1 MIGMAIVLNLE
12 KAETLLKHIS
22 NDIYTDTSLPPYYS
36 SIGGHIRHILDV
48 FDCASAVL
56 TNGQVNLIARERDA
70 RIETDKTFA
79 LLHIKRIKEAVL
91 RLAETDLNRII
102 PVTDDHGCGAE
113 TINYTVGALLAQ
125 AQSHAIH
132 HYALIGFMLNG
143 LGVQIKDKSFGYNPT
158 TPRQDIKAS

>member
-1 MIGMAIVLNLE
+1 MIGKAIALNLE
-12 KAETLLKHIS
+12 KAETLLKHIP

-56 TNGQVNLIARERDA
+56 QGGEVNLIARERDA
-70 RIETDKTFA
+70 RIETDKIFA
-79 LLHIKRIKEAVL
+79 LVQIKRVKEAVL
-91 RLAETDLNRII
+91 KLAESDLNQIV

-132 HYALIGFMLNG
+132 HYALIGFMLNS
-143 LGVQIKDKSFGYNPT
+143 LGIQIKDKSFGYNPT
-158 TPRQDIKAS
+158 TPRQDVQAS

>member
-1 MIGMAIVLNLE
+1 MIGKAIALNLE
-12 KAETLLKHIS
+12 KAETLLRHIS

-48 FDCASAVL
+48 FDCASMVQK
-56 TNGQVNLIARERDA
+56 GGEVNLIARERDA

-79 LLHIKRIKEAVL
+79 LTQIKRVKEAIL
-91 RLAETDLNRII
+91 ILAESDLDQIVA
-102 PVTDDHGCGAE
+102 VTDDHGCGAE

-132 HYALIGFMLNG
+132 HYALIGFMLNS
-143 LGVQIKDKSFGYNPT
+143 LGIQVEDKTFGYNPT
-158 TPRQDIKAS
+158 TPRQDVQAS